1 MCKSGENGL
10 NRIKQRIWSYLS
22 PIGVPSFIYLTIKIY
37 YKVKV
42 SLVAQIDSSKPSI
55 LSCPFSLDFYM
66 LDIYQIF
73 IWKVFKNFPFQFILT
88 PSRAQRVGFLC
99 KLCDPYWQ
107 FQTGVYRC
115 DSRNI
120 QQSLYKLLIY
130 FPDKAFHGLLFH
142 GRLGQNGSFFS
153 CSDAS
158 CFPKP
163 VFAIYNLFSNFSQL

>member
-1 MCKSGENGL
+1 MFKSGENGL

-22 PIGVPSFIYLTIKIY
+22 PIGVPNFIYLTIKIN

-99 KLCDPYWQ
+99 KLCDPHWQ
-107 FQTGVYRC
+107 FQTGVYTKSGRT
-115 DSRNI
+115 
-120 QQSLYKLLIY
+120 IY
-130 FPDKAFHGLLFH
+130 FVKVPQFT
-142 GRLGQNGSFFS
+142 S
-153 CSDAS
+153 CSS
-158 CFPKP
+158 IQTGQK
-163 VFAIYNLFSNFSQL
+163 IGSNWPRLCCA